1 MTYLRI
7 LGAVILT
14 VLLLRIARDAAR
26 GRSELMSHAENGVT
40 LQMNSVT
47 KAPENGTARVAVT
60 MTGHTADLTPVLR
73 YTDAAQPEAASI
85 DRFRALPM
93 TPFDSAQ
100 NTYSAQ
106 VSAGARGGRILYYVE
121 VTDNTDNVKARML
134 HADGTP
140 YVMKYFGNVPAVVLV
155 THIALMF
162 ITVFCVALAFMHT
175 WRLVTGASDPRPT
188 AFWYAAGFLFAF
200 LGGLPL
206 GIAVNHYA
214 FGTTWEAV
222 PFGTDATDNK
232 TQLLL
237 FYLLFTTLAMIG
249 SLSRGKCG
257 RDLFAPRTLGWLGV
271 SAFLVMLGIYL
282 VPHSIQF
289 SKAFTYSVCY
299 SFIGVVVLAYLVF
312 LRRAARSRT

>member
-1 MTYLRI
+1 MNYLRI
-7 LGAVILT
+7 IGAIVLT
-14 VLLLRIARDAAR
+14 LLLLRIARESAR
-26 GRSELMSHAENGVT
+26 GRSELISHAENGIT

-60 MTGHTADLTPVLR
+60 MTGATADLTPVLR

-85 DRFRALPM
+85 DRFRTLPM

-100 NTYSAQ
+100 NAFSAQ
-106 VSAGARGGRILYYVE
+106 VSAGARGGRILYYIE
-121 VTDNTDNVKARML
+121 VTDNTDNVHARLL
-134 HADGTP
+134 HKGGTP
-140 YVMKYFGNVPAVVLV
+140 YVMKYFGSVPPVVLV

-162 ITVFCVALAFMHT
+162 ITVFCAVLAFLHAC
-175 WRLVTGASDPRPT
+175 RLIAGATDTFLT
-188 AFWYAAGFLFAF
+188 ARWFAAASLFAF

-237 FYLLFTTLAMIG
+237 FYLLFTTLAMVG
-249 SLSRGKCG
+249 SLSHGKFG
-257 RDLFAPRTLGWLGV
+257 RDLFRPRGLGWLGV
-271 SAFLVMLGIYL
+271 SAFVVMLGIYL
-282 VPHSIQF
+282 IPHSIQF
-289 SKAFTYSVCY
+289 SRAFTYAVCY
-299 SFIGVVVLAYLVF
+299 SSIGVMALAYL
-312 LRRAARSRT
+312 LLLMRAPRSAT

>member
-1 MTYLRI
+1 MHYLRI
-7 LGAVILT
+7 LGAIILT
-14 VLLLRIARDAAR
+14 VLLLRIARESAR
-26 GRSELMSHAENGVT
+26 GRSELMSHFENGVT
-40 LQMNSVT
+40 LQMNTVT

-60 MTGHTADLTPVLR
+60 MTGNTADLTPILR
-73 YTDAAQPEAASI
+73 YTDAVQPEAASI
-85 DRFRALPM
+85 DRFRTLPM

-106 VSAGARGGRILYYVE
+106 VSAGARGGKILYYVE
-121 VTDNTDNVKARML
+121 VTDNTDNVRASLL
-134 HADGTP
+134 HTDGTP
-140 YVMKYFGNVPAVVLV
+140 YVMKYFGNVPPVVLV

-175 WRLVTGASDPRPT
+175 WRLVAGASDPRPT
-188 AFWYAAGFLFAF
+188 AFWYAAGTLFAF

-206 GIAVNHYA
+206 GIAVNWYA

-237 FYLLFTTLAMIG
+237 FYLLFVTLSMVG

-257 RDLFAPRTLGWLGV
+257 RDLFKSKTLGWLGV

-282 VPHSIQF
+282 IPHSIQF
-289 SKAFTYSVCY
+289 TPTLTYSVCY
-299 SFIGVVVLAYLVF
+299 GFIGLLVVAYLFF
-312 LRRAARSRT
+312 LKRAARSTT